1 MVDTMDSIK
10 VTGVS
15 LTGMS
20 INFFHFVPWFL
31 GVTIGVLNIVYLL
44 YKIKKI
50 RSES

>member
-20 INFFHFVPWFL
+20 INFLHFVPWCL
-31 GVTIGVLNIVYLL
+31 GVTIGVLKILYLL
-44 YKIKKI
+44 YKIKKR